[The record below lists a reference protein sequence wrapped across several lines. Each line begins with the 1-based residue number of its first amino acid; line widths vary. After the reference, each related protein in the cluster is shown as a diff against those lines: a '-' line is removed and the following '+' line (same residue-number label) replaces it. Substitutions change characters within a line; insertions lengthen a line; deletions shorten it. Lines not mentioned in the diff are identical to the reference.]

1 MIVIKVTENIDN
13 TINLQ
18 LLQKTVNKIK
28 YLAIISQ
35 IRR

>member
-18 LLQKTVNKIK
+18 LLQKTGNKIK